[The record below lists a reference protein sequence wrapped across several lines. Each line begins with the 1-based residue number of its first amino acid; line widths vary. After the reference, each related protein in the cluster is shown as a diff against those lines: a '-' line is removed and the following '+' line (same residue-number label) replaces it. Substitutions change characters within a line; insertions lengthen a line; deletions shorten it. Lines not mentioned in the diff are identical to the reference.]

1 MSRLLCMLPLN
12 KKEIEKAWRN
22 IVYAPKQVDDNC
34 LNLTLKSIHAF
45 VDRGQIDFG
54 GGEYLEAKHQKI
66 EPELENDPKYG
77 WWNLEKGNY
86 LAQYNEILDK
96 PMYLALVSPHE
107 RLLRTGTFHPTFMLL
122 PTEKGKPVIT
132 TIQVGEFGIRVK
144 ENARISTAITFK
156 LAK

>member
-1 MSRLLCMLPLN
+1 MLPIN
-12 KKEIEKAWRN
+12 KKEIEEAWRN

-54 GGEYLEAKHQKI
+54 GGEYLEAKHQQI

-96 PMYLALVSPHE
+96 PIYFALISPHK

-122 PTEKGKPVIT
+122 PTEMGKPVIT
-132 TIQVGEFGIRVK
+132 TIQVGEFGIHVK

-156 LAK
+156 LAKL